1 VKFSVTGYA
10 LLAGAGALFAGRVLL
25 GYPALATLAAGG
37 LALVVAAVAVVLRRP
52 RVALRRTIE
61 PARVTA
67 GEPVVGRLEVR
78 NRSRWPTVGF
88 VAVDRVGTDEVPVPV
103 AALGGGAATTI
114 GYRVPTQRRGRIP
127 LGPLTVT
134 RRDPMGLVSLAR
146 PVAAGAETVL
156 WSYPRTHPMR
166 PLPIGV
172 VLDYEGTTMAHAS
185 AGSTTFAALREYV
198 AGDDPRHINWRATA
212 RTGTLIV
219 REHVDTSEPTT
230 SVVLD
235 ARAEALD
242 PAAFEEAV
250 EACASVC
257 RSVESYGRPV
267 DLWVVGED
275 RAGLI
280 GLGVRTLLDR
290 LAVVHRTTD
299 DDPVRLLDTV
309 TRVPGGGA
317 LVVVTGNRE
326 PAVVTR
332 LAEQRRRFN
341 PLVVLS
347 LLGEADPGDTG
358 IRRQAGTTVLRA
370 RTGVDAAATW
380 NRMVGGG

>member
-1 VKFSVTGYA
+1 VKISVTGTA
-10 LLAGAGALFAGRVLL
+10 LLAGSVALYAGGVLL

-37 LALVVAAVAVVLRRP
+37 VALVVAAVAVVLLRP
-52 RVALRRTIE
+52 RVALTRTIE
-61 PARVTA
+61 PDRVTA
-67 GEPVVGRLEVR
+67 GEPVLGRIQVR

-88 VAVDRVGTDEVPVPV
+88 TAVDRVGADEVPVPV
-103 AALGGGAATTI
+103 GALAGNGSRSL
-114 GYRVPTQRRGRIP
+114 GYRIPVQRRGRIP
-127 LGPLTVT
+127 LGPLTIT
-134 RRDPMGLVSLAR
+134 RRDPLGLVSLAR
-146 PVAAGAETVL
+146 PVDTGTTIL

-172 VLDYEGTTMAHAS
+172 VLDYEGTTMAHAT

-219 REHVDTSEPTT
+219 REHVDTAEPTT
-230 SVVLD
+230 AVVLD

-242 PAAFEEAV
+242 PDAFEQAV

-267 DLWVVGED
+267 DLWVVGEN
-275 RAGLI
+275 RADLLK
-280 GLGVRTLLDR
+280 LGVRTLLDR
-290 LAVVHRTTD
+290 LAVVSRTTD

-309 TRVPGGGA
+309 TRIPGGGA

-341 PLVVLS
+341 PLVVVS
-347 LLGEADPGDTG
+347 LLGDADPGDTG

-380 NRMVGGG
+380 NRMVGGE

>member
-1 VKFSVTGYA
+1 MRFTVTGWA
-10 LLAGAGALFAGRVLL
+10 LLGGSPALYGAGVAL

-37 LALVVAAVAVVLRRP
+37 LALVVTAVAIVLLRP

-67 GEPVVGRLEVR
+67 GEPVLGRLEVR

-88 VAVDRVGTDEVPVPV
+88 TAVDRVGADEVAVPV
-103 AALGGGAATTI
+103 AALARGAERTVA
-114 GYRVPTQRRGRIP
+114 YRIPTQRRGRIP

-134 RRDPMGLVSLAR
+134 RRDPLGLVSLAR
-146 PVAAGAETVL
+146 PVNAGEETVL
-156 WSYPRTHPMR
+156 WSYPRTHPVR

-219 REHVDTSEPTT
+219 REHVDTAEPTT
-230 SVVLD
+230 AVVLD

-242 PAAFEEAV
+242 PEAFEQAV

-257 RSVESYGRPV
+257 RSVEQYGRPV

-275 RAGLI
+275 RGDLLR
-280 GLGVRTLLDR
+280 LGVRTLLDR
-290 LAVVHRTTD
+290 LAVVRRTTD

-341 PLVVLS
+341 PLVIVS
-347 LLGEADPGDTG
+347 LLGEADPGDDG

-370 RTGVDAAATW
+370 RSGVDAAATW
-380 NRMVGGG
+380 NRMVGGE

>member
-1 VKFSVTGYA
+1 MKFSATGCA
-10 LLAGAGALFAGRVLL
+10 LLSGAVVLYIGRIVL

-37 LALVVAAVAVVLRRP
+37 TALVVAAVVLVLLRP

-67 GEPVVGRLEVR
+67 GDPVVGRLEVR

-88 VAVDRVGTDEVPVPV
+88 VAVDRVGDHEVPVPV
-103 AALGGGAATTI
+103 GALGRGTVRTVE
-114 GYRVPTQRRGRIP
+114 YRVPTQRRGRIP

-146 PVAAGAETVL
+146 PVPTGATVL

-219 REHVDTSEPTT
+219 REHVDTAEPTT
-230 SVVLD
+230 AVVLD

-242 PAAFEEAV
+242 PDAFEHAV

-267 DLWVVGED
+267 NLWVVGED
-275 RAGLI
+275 RAELLK
-280 GLGVRTLLDR
+280 LGVRTLLDR
-290 LAVVHRTTD
+290 LAVVRRATD

-341 PLVVLS
+341 PLVVVS
-347 LLGEADPGDTG
+347 VLGEADPGDTG

-370 RTGVDAAATW
+370 RSGVEAAATW
-380 NRMVGGG
+380 NRMVGGE